1 MTISET
7 RSAGPCQWLSPL
19 AAGFVAVLVGFTSS
33 AVIVYQAAAAAG
45 ANAAQTTSWMMALCL
60 GMAATSIALS
70 WRYRVPVLT
79 AWSTPGAAVLASSLA
94 GVPMAEAI
102 GAFVVCGALIT
113 LVGVTGWFERVMNR
127 IPLAIA
133 SAMLAGVL
141 FRFGVDL
148 FGSMSQQLPLVLAM
162 FVGYLIFKRWQPRYA
177 IPLVL
182 MLGITTAW
190 WLGLLNL
197 QTVNWSWAQPVW
209 QTPQFS
215 LRASLSVALPL
226 FLVTMAS
233 QNMPGIATLKA
244 SGYGTTPISPL
255 ITWTGVATL
264 VLAPFGAF
272 ALNLAAITAA
282 ICMGPQ
288 AHEDPRKRYLAAMA
302 AGGFYFLTALAAGS
316 VAALLAAFP
325 QELVKALAGLALLGT
340 IANAVHLA
348 MANDQQREAALV
360 TFLCAAS
367 GLTIG
372 GVGSAFWGLVA
383 GGLVMLVS
391 TRRESR

>member
-1 MTISET
+1 MNFQRFFFFEMKKLDDRMTISKA
-7 RSAGPCQWLSPL
+7 SNVGPWQWLSPM

-79 AWSTPGAAVLASSLA
+79 AWSTPGAAVLASSLV

-113 LVGVTGWFERVMNR
+113 LVGVTGWFERVMNK

-148 FGSMSQQLPLVLAM
+148 FGSMNKQLPLVLAM

-182 MLGITTAW
+182 MLGIAAAW

-197 QTVNWSWAQPVW
+197 QTVSWSWAQPVW
-209 QTPQFS
+209 QTPEFS
-215 LRASLSVALPL
+215 LRAVLSVALPL

-244 SGYGTTPISPL
+244 SGYGSTPISPL
-255 ITWTGVATL
+255 IAWTGVATSG
-264 VLAPFGAF
+264 VGAVRR
-272 ALNLAAITAA
+272 
-282 ICMGPQ
+282 ICVEPCGHYRRNIVWDRRRMRIR
-288 AHEDPRKRYLAAMA
+288 A
-302 AGGFYFLTALAAGS
+302 S
-316 VAALLAAFP
+316 VNWRQWRP
-325 QELVKALAGLALLGT
+325 
-340 IANAVHLA
+340 
-348 MANDQQREAALV
+348 
-360 TFLCAAS
+360 AAS
-367 GLTIG
+367 T
-372 GVGSAFWGLVA
+372 F
-383 GGLVMLVS
+383 
-391 TRRESR
+391 

>member
-1 MTISET
+1 MTISKA
-7 RSAGPCQWLSPL
+7 SNAGPWQWLSPV

-79 AWSTPGAAVLASSLA
+79 AWSTPGAAVLASSLV

-113 LVGVTGWFERVMNR
+113 LVGVTGWFERVMNK

-148 FGSMSQQLPLVLAM
+148 FGSMNKQLPMVLAM

-182 MLGITTAW
+182 MLGIAAAW

-197 QTVNWSWAQPVW
+197 ADRQ
-209 QTPQFS
+209 
-215 LRASLSVALPL
+215 
-226 FLVTMAS
+226 
-233 QNMPGIATLKA
+233 
-244 SGYGTTPISPL
+244 
-255 ITWTGVATL
+255 L
-264 VLAPFGAF
+264 VL
-272 ALNLAAITAA
+272 
-282 ICMGPQ
+282 
-288 AHEDPRKRYLAAMA
+288 
-302 AGGFYFLTALAAGS
+302 GS
-316 VAALLAAFP
+316 T
-325 QELVKALAGLALLGT
+325 GLA
-340 IANAVHLA
+340 NA
-348 MANDQQREAALV
+348 
-360 TFLCAAS
+360 
-367 GLTIG
+367 
-372 GVGSAFWGLVA
+372 GVQSARQ
-383 GGLVMLVS
+383 S
-391 TRRESR
+391 

>member
-1 MTISET
+1 MAMAKSQGG
-7 RSAGPCQWLSPL
+7 SSWQWLSPL

-60 GMAATSIALS
+60 GMAVTSIGLS
-70 WRYRVPVLT
+70 WHYRVPVLT
-79 AWSTPGAAVLASSLA
+79 AWSTPGAAVLASSLV

-102 GAFVVCGALIT
+102 GAFVLCGALIT

-148 FGSMSQQLPLVLAM
+148 FGSMSKQLPLVLAM
-162 FVGYLIFKRWQPRYA
+162 FVGYLFFKRWQPRYA

-182 MLGITTAW
+182 MLGIATAW

-197 QTVNWSWAQPVW
+197 QTVNWSFAQPVW
-209 QTPQFS
+209 QTPEFS
-215 LRASLSVALPL
+215 LRAGLSVALPL

-244 SGYGTTPISPL
+244 SGYGDTPISPL
-255 ITWTGVATL
+255 ITWTGIATL

-288 AHEDPRKRYLAAMA
+288 AHEDPRKRYFAAIA

-325 QELVKALAGLALLGT
+325 VELVKALAGLALLGT
-340 IANAVHLA
+340 IANAVHVA

-383 GGLVMLVS
+383 GGLVMLLSV
-391 TRRESR
+391 RRKRL

>member
-1 MTISET
+1 MAKTET
-7 RSAGPCQWLSPL
+7 QGNGPWQWLSPL

-60 GMAATSIALS
+60 GMAVTSLGLS
-70 WRYRVPVLT
+70 WHYRVPVLT
-79 AWSTPGAAVLASSLA
+79 AWSTPGAAVLASSLV

-113 LVGVTGWFERVMNR
+113 LVGVTGWFERIMNR

-148 FGSMSQQLPLVLAM
+148 FGSMGTQLPLVLAM
-162 FVGYLIFKRWQPRYA
+162 FVGYFFFKRWQPRYA

-182 MLGITTAW
+182 MLGIGMAC

-197 QTVNWSWAQPVW
+197 QTVNWSLAQPVW
-209 QTPQFS
+209 QTPEFS

-244 SGYGTTPISPL
+244 SGYGATPISPL
-255 ITWTGVATL
+255 IAWTGVATL

-288 AHEDPRKRYLAAMA
+288 AHEDPRKRYFAAMA

-325 QELVKALAGLALLGT
+325 VELVKALAGLALLGT
-340 IANAVHLA
+340 IANAVHVA

-383 GGLVMLVS
+383 GGLVMLLSV
-391 TRRESR
+391 RRKSP

>member
-1 MTISET
+1 MAITET
-7 RSAGPCQWLSPL
+7 QGNGPRQWLSPL

-33 AVIVYQAAAAAG
+33 AAIVYQAAAAAG

-60 GMAATSIALS
+60 GMAVTSIGLS
-70 WRYRVPVLT
+70 WHYRVPVLT
-79 AWSTPGAAVLASSLA
+79 AWSTPGAAVLASSLV

-148 FGSMSQQLPLVLAM
+148 FGSMSTQLPLVLTM
-162 FVGYLIFKRWQPRYA
+162 FVGYLFFKRWQPRYA

-182 MLGITTAW
+182 ILGIATAW

-197 QTVNWSWAQPVW
+197 QTVNWSLAQPVW
-209 QTPQFS
+209 QTPEFS
-215 LRASLSVALPL
+215 LRAGLSVALPL

-244 SGYGTTPISPL
+244 SGYGATPISPL
-255 ITWTGVATL
+255 IAWTGVATL

-288 AHEDPRKRYLAAMA
+288 AHEDPRKRYFAAMA
-302 AGGFYFLTALAAGS
+302 AGGYYFLTALAAGS

-325 QELVKALAGLALLGT
+325 VELVKALAGLALLGT
-340 IANAVHLA
+340 IANAVHVA
-348 MANDQQREAALV
+348 MADDQQREAALV
-360 TFLCAAS
+360 TFLCTAS

-372 GVGSAFWGLVA
+372 GIGSAFWGLVA
-383 GGLVMLVS
+383 GGLVMLLS
-391 TRRESR
+391 ARRKRP

>member
-1 MTISET
+1 
-7 RSAGPCQWLSPL
+7 
-19 AAGFVAVLVGFTSS
+19 
-33 AVIVYQAAAAAG
+33 
-45 ANAAQTTSWMMALCL
+45 
-60 GMAATSIALS
+60 
-70 WRYRVPVLT
+70 
-79 AWSTPGAAVLASSLA
+79 
-94 GVPMAEAI
+94 MAEAI

-113 LVGVTGWFERVMNR
+113 RVGVTGWFERVMNR

-162 FVGYLIFKRWQPRYA
+162 FVGYLLFKRLQPRYA

-190 WLGLLNL
+190 WLGLLNQ

-209 QTPQFS
+209 QTPEFS
-215 LRASLSVALPL
+215 LRASLSVALPR

-233 QNMPGIATLKA
+233 QNMPGIAILKA

-255 ITWTGVATL
+255 IACAGVAIL

-282 ICMGPQ
+282 I
-288 AHEDPRKRYLAAMA
+288 
-302 AGGFYFLTALAAGS
+302 
-316 VAALLAAFP
+316 
-325 QELVKALAGLALLGT
+325 
-340 IANAVHLA
+340 
-348 MANDQQREAALV
+348 
-360 TFLCAAS
+360 
-367 GLTIG
+367 
-372 GVGSAFWGLVA
+372 
-383 GGLVMLVS
+383 
-391 TRRESR
+391 

>member
-1 MTISET
+1 MTISKT
-7 RSAGPCQWLSPL
+7 RSAGPWQWLSPM

-45 ANAAQTTSWMMALCL
+45 ANAAQTTSWMMALCV

-79 AWSTPGAAVLASSLA
+79 AWSTPGAAVLASSLV

-102 GAFVVCGALIT
+102 GAFIVCGALIT
-113 LVGVTGWFERVMNR
+113 LVGVTGWFERIMNR

-148 FGSMSQQLPLVLAM
+148 FGSMSKQLPLVLAM
-162 FVGYLIFKRWQPRYA
+162 FVGYLFFKRWQPRYA
-177 IPLVL
+177 IPFVL
-182 MLGITTAW
+182 MLGIATAW

-197 QTVNWSWAQPVW
+197 QTVSWSWAKPVW
-209 QTPQFS
+209 QTPEFG

-255 ITWTGVATL
+255 IAWTGVATL

-340 IANAVHLA
+340 IANAVHVA
-348 MANDQQREAALV
+348 MANDHQREAALV

-372 GVGSAFWGLVA
+372 GIGSAFWGLVA
-383 GGLVMLVS
+383 GGLVMLIS
-391 TRRESR
+391 ARRKRA